1 MDLSKYYKE
10 FESTYR
16 IAIVALILMFLV
28 TIFVCVRRIKD
39 NSKECNRIWKKVLFC
54 IGYISLFMVVLGY
67 YFSGPYLAKRDTDQ
81 KTIYYYE
88 GDFDIL
94 STSHR
99 IYNKATFSIENE
111 NITLKY
117 FEDENYDF
125 DSITPGSYE
134 GKLVYAQNAA
144 TVLYIEIYQSE

>member
-1 MDLSKYYKE
+1 MDLSEYYKE
-10 FESTYR
+10 YQTTYVLG
-16 IAIVALILMFLV
+16 IVV
-28 TIFVCVRRIKD
+28 
-39 NSKECNRIWKKVLFC
+39 VLFAFFVVSFIGIRLIRNEEETVKVKLICC
-54 IGYISLFMVVLGY
+54 IMLTVIFASIVTRFFM
-67 YFSGPYLAKRDTDQ
+67 GPFLYKKDVDQ

-134 GKLVYAQNAA
+134 GKLVYAQNSAI
-144 TVLYIEIYQSE
+144 VLYIEIYQSE